1 MLLPL
6 MYVFFFDDRNHI
18 SAEWEILLL
27 TYFIVILNILFV
39 FIILEVPL
47 INVN

>member
-1 MLLPL
+1 M
-6 MYVFFFDDRNHI
+6 FFFDDRNHI
-18 SAEWEILLL
+18 SAEWEIL

>member
-1 MLLPL
+1 M
-6 MYVFFFDDRNHI
+6 FFFDDRNHI

-39 FIILEVPL
+39 FIIL
-47 INVN
+47 